1 MSMPRRR
8 ERAFTLL
15 ELLVTVAL
23 VAALAVFVL
32 RGSAGAGTAA
42 ALRSGQTAIANL
54 FVVARARA
62 MAGGDSARVL
72 FHVDPTSAPAPQRY
86 LRCCVVQVGEAGKW
100 ETVTEIFLPRGV
112 YFVPGNFPAL
122 PGGLFSPEAWVRDDG
137 VSALRSTA
145 LRADR
150 IVSEAIGSTI
160 VEQWASVTIAD
171 TGNTSQS
178 GDLVLV
184 SGEPRPIIAN
194 ESPVRLTNPASA
206 RGLTLS
212 TYGLAALV
220 DDRASF

>member
-1 MSMPRRR
+1 MPQRR
-8 ERAFTLL
+8 EGAFTLL

-23 VAALAVFVL
+23 VAALAVFAL
-32 RGSAGAGTAA
+32 RGSAGAGMSA
-42 ALRSGQTAIANL
+42 ALRSGQAAVANL

-62 MAGGDSARVL
+62 MGGGDSARVL
-72 FHVDPTSAPAPQRY
+72 FHVDPASAQASQRY
-86 LRCCVVQVGEAGKW
+86 LRFCVVQVGEAGNWK
-100 ETVTEIFLPRGV
+100 TVTEIFLPRGV
-112 YFVPGNFPAL
+112 YFVPGNFPTL
-122 PGGLFSPEAWVRDDG
+122 PSGLFSSEAWVREDG

-145 LRADR
+145 LRASNL
-150 IVSEAIGSTI
+150 VSEAIESTI

-184 SGEPRPIIAN
+184 SGEPRPTITG

-212 TYGLAALV
+212 TYGLAAFV